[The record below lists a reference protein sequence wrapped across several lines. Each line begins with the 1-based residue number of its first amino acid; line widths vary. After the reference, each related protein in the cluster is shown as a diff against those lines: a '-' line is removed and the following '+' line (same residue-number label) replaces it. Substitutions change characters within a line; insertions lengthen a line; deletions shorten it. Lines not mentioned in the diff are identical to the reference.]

1 MGEAKRRQH
10 EHAQWTA
17 SLDDK
22 ERVVAATALHIHDR
36 LAKHAGLVQA
46 CYFYAMFM
54 TKYLKQEKGI
64 DVTPVI
70 GWASHG
76 DALFAHAWI
85 DVDGKRVDL
94 SLTRTTKP
102 DVAPPGELIVLDR
115 AVKAGA
121 PYVYHAD
128 TTEDIAAAVGQQ
140 RLDFC
145 ARMRAIAADAGLID
159 QYFEEGPSEYRYDV
173 VLGLLK

>member
-17 SLDDK
+17 SLNDK
-22 ERVVAATALHIHDR
+22 ERVIAAAVLHIHDR
-36 LAKHAGLVQA
+36 LARQAGLVQA
-46 CYFYAMFM
+46 CYFYALFT
-54 TKYLKQEKGI
+54 TKYLRQEKGI
-64 DVTPVI
+64 DVTPVV

-76 DALFAHAWI
+76 DLLFGHAWI
-85 DVDGKRVDL
+85 DVDGKRIDL
-94 SLTRTTKP
+94 SLTRTTRP

-121 PYVYHAD
+121 TYVYHAD

-145 ARMRAIAADAGLID
+145 ARMRTISADASLID
-159 QYFEEGPSEYRYDV
+159 QYFEDGPPEYRYDA
-173 VLGLLK
+173 VLRLLK